1 MWLNG
6 LFYWQSKYQTI
17 TASSMAESKIYA
29 TDKCMNTLLHLH
41 HLILGLNLTKQFMPT
56 PTTVHNDN
64 ACVRS
69 GPKTSQLK
77 DLDTFK

>member
-1 MWLNG
+1 
-6 LFYWQSKYQTI
+6 
-17 TASSMAESKIYA
+17 
-29 TDKCMNTLLHLH
+29 
-41 HLILGLNLTKQFMPT
+41 MPT